1 MLCVGQVVL
10 DRETVLDVRGQN
22 GPALNITNTSMAY
35 LALGLEE
42 ELVDVFSRHKLMVFV
57 EEIDGSATTGAA
69 DTVKRR

>member
-1 MLCVGQVVL
+1 
-10 DRETVLDVRGQN
+10 
-22 GPALNITNTSMAY
+22 MAY

-69 DTVKRR
+69 NTVKRR